1 MTKPTFYTAF
11 SNSIENMLPNL
22 SDEAMKISDL
32 LQELAFNDKLYYI
45 KDEVFDL
52 DRLLLNFGKYGR
64 RIDIFYFSGHG
75 IEGCL
80 ELVKNCR
87 VEPEE
92 MASIVNTSLKNAKL
106 IFFNACET
114 FELAQKII
122 AEREEMK
129 DNLVIISCKQK
140 INSIIA
146 ERFATLLFTQIG
158 QPGTYREAYDQAKSL
173 MKAIHKNIRF
183 KEFDCRQDVTAA
195 GDDFDIAYIE
205 IKAEAQLE
213 TLEEDCTPVVTA
225 TVTETG
231 QKTKT
236 SIIGQDK
243 LTRDALTSNYVHEV
257 VESIAANPREINIE
271 TLGLLKDAL
280 LTANQIA
287 NKGEKKSRQ
296 NTELFKKAAE
306 SLPGLSSA
314 SAFDSLINAEKNID
328 KPSVKNLI
336 KSTLTGKTIGGLLE
350 KLTSIKL

>member
-11 SNSIENMLPNL
+11 SNSVENMLPNL

-75 IEGCL
+75 VDGCL

-87 VEPEE
+87 VEAKE
-92 MASIVNTSLKNAKL
+92 MADIVNTSLKNVKL

-114 FELAQKII
+114 FELARKII
-122 AEREEMK
+122 GEREDLK
-129 DNLVIISCKQK
+129 DNLVIISCKKK

-158 QPGTYREAYDQAKSL
+158 QPGTYREAYEQAKSL

-183 KEFDCRQDVTAA
+183 KEFDCRQDVTTD

-205 IKAEAQLE
+205 LKAEAHLE
-213 TLEEDCTPVVTA
+213 TLEEDCTPVLTETA
-225 TVTETG
+225 TAIG
-231 QKTKT
+231 QKTKK

-243 LTRDALTSNYVHEV
+243 LTRDALTTNYVHEV
-257 VESIAANPREINIE
+257 VESIAANSQKIDIQ
-271 TLGLLKDAL
+271 TLDLLKNAL
-280 LTANQIA
+280 VTADQIA
-287 NKGEKKSRQ
+287 KGEKKNRQ

-306 SLPGLSSA
+306 SMPGISSG

-336 KSTLTGKTIGGLLE
+336 KSTLSGKTIGGLIE
-350 KLTSIKL
+350 KLTNIKL

>member
-75 IEGCL
+75 VEGRL
-80 ELVKNCR
+80 ELVKNCK
-87 VEPEE
+87 VEPAE
-92 MASIVNTSLKNAKL
+92 MSAIVNTSLKNAKL

-122 AEREEMK
+122 AERGDLK
-129 DNLVIISCKQK
+129 DNLVIISCKKK
-140 INSIIA
+140 INSLIA

-173 MKAIHKNIRF
+173 MKAIHKNIQF
-183 KEFDCRQDVTAA
+183 KEFDCRQDVSTA
-195 GDDFDIAYIE
+195 DEDFDIAYIE
-205 IKAEAQLE
+205 IKAEAHFE
-213 TLEEDCTPVVTA
+213 TLEEDCTPVLTETTTA
-225 TVTETG
+225 TE
-231 QKTKT
+231 QKTKK

-243 LTRDALTSNYVHEV
+243 LTRDALTTNYVHEV
-257 VESIAANPREINIE
+257 VESIAANPQQIDSE

-280 LTANQIA
+280 VTADQIA
-287 NKGEKKSRQ
+287 KGEKKNRQ

-306 SLPGLSSA
+306 SMPGLSSA

-336 KSTLTGKTIGGLLE
+336 KSTLSGKTIGGLIE